1 MRREFVATKADR
13 YEGIDG
19 LKAYAIIGIALMH
32 VLANGEY
39 GIGGFVFERLI
50 PSFTNLVFLFMMVSG
65 FGMCCGYHQK
75 IIDQKISVEDF
86 YKKRYIKIWPYFAL
100 LCALDFVISPSKES
114 LFEVFANLTLCQG
127 LLPNMRIEVIGVS
140 WTLAVIFVFYML
152 FPFFCFLIGNK
163 KRAWGVAVVALV
175 FNLLCGTYFFDGCH
189 IVDAFSVGFTPRLNI
204 VYDAIYFIAGGLV
217 YLYRKELAEF
227 ASKYKVIAGAILL
240 IAAVAYFALGGNT
253 LTMLFFCVAALVY
266 TLGCKRG
273 GVLVNPV
280 AKFLGGIS
288 FEIYLCHM
296 VIYRVLEKL
305 HLVHLFENGLLAY
318 TFTAIAVICG
328 SVVFSVCAKWFLNKV
343 ETFLKVRVRRVN
355 HV

>member
-39 GIGGFVFERLI
+39 GIGGFMFERLI

-65 FGMCCGYHQK
+65 FGMCCGYYQK

-86 YKKRYIKIWPYFAL
+86 YKKRYIKIWTYFAL

-127 LLPNMRIEVIGVS
+127 LLPNAKISVIGVS

-175 FNLLCGTYFFDGCH
+175 FNWLCSNYFNAGR
-189 IVDAFSVGFTPRLNI
+189 TNI
-204 VYDAIYFIAGGLV
+204 VYDAVYFIAGGLIF
-217 YLYRKELAEF
+217 LYRKELAEF
-227 ASKYKVIAGAILL
+227 ASKHKIIAGAILL
-240 IAAVAYFALGGNT
+240 IATVAYFALGGST
-253 LTMLFFCVAALVY
+253 LTLLFFCVAALIY
-266 TLGCKRG
+266 TLGCRTG

-305 HLVHLFENGLLAY
+305 HLVHLFGNGLLAY
-318 TFTAIAVICG
+318 IFTAVAVICG
-328 SVVFSVCAKWFLNKV
+328 SVVFSVCAKWFLNKI
-343 ETFLKVRVRRVN
+343 ETFLKERVRRVN

>member
-1 MRREFVATKADR
+1 MATKADR

-65 FGMCCGYHQK
+65 FGMCCGYYQK
-75 IIDQKISVEDF
+75 IVDQKISVEDF

-175 FNLLCGTYFFDGCH
+175 FNLLCGTYFFDGNH

-204 VYDAIYFIAGGLV
+204 VYDAIYFIAGGLIF
-217 YLYRKELAEF
+217 LYRKELAEF
-227 ASKYKVIAGAILL
+227 TSKHKVIAGAILL

-253 LTMLFFCVAALVY
+253 LTMLFFCVATLVY
-266 TLGCKRG
+266 TLGCKRGG

-280 AKFLGGIS
+280 AKFLGGIC

-305 HLVHLFENGLLAY
+305 HLIHLFENGLLAY
-318 TFTAIAVICG
+318 IFTAIAVICG
-328 SVVFSVCAKWFLNKV
+328 SIVFSVCAKWFLNKV
-343 ETFLKVRVRRVN
+343 ETFLKERVRRVN

>member
-1 MRREFVATKADR
+1 MATKADR

-65 FGMCCGYHQK
+65 FGMCCGYYQK
-75 IIDQKISVEDF
+75 IIDRKISVEDF

-127 LLPNMRIEVIGVS
+127 LLPNANITVIGVS

-152 FPFFCFLIGNK
+152 FPFFCFLIENK
-163 KRAWGVAVVALV
+163 KRAWGVAVAALV
-175 FNLLCGTYFFDGCH
+175 FNWLCTNYFKAGR
-189 IVDAFSVGFTPRLNI
+189 TNI
-204 VYDAIYFIAGGLV
+204 VYDAIYFIAGGLIF
-217 YLYRKELAEF
+217 LYRKELAEF
-227 ASKYKVIAGAILL
+227 TSKHKVIAGAILL
-240 IAAVAYFALGGNT
+240 LAAVAYFALGGNT

-305 HLVHLFENGLLAY
+305 HLVHLFGNGLLAY
-318 TFTAIAVICG
+318 IFTAVAVICG
-328 SVVFSVCAKWFLNKV
+328 SVVFSVCAKWFLNKI
-343 ETFLKVRVRRVN
+343 ETIFKERVNNRRVN

>member
-1 MRREFVATKADR
+1 MATKADR

-39 GIGGFVFERLI
+39 RIGGFVFERLI

-65 FGMCCGYHQK
+65 FGMCCGYYQK
-75 IIDQKISVEDF
+75 IVDQKISVEDF

-114 LFEVFANLTLCQG
+114 LFEVIANLTLCQG
-127 LLPNMRIEVIGVS
+127 LLPNAKISVIGVS

-175 FNLLCGTYFFDGCH
+175 FNLLCGTYFFDGNH

-204 VYDAIYFIAGGLV
+204 VYDAIYFIAGGSIF
-217 YLYRKELAEF
+217 LYREELAEF
-227 ASKYKVIAGAILL
+227 AAKYKVIAGAVLL
-240 IAAVAYFALGGNT
+240 IATVAYFALGGST

-273 GVLVNPV
+273 GYWSIQSP
-280 AKFLGGIS
+280 S
-288 FEIYLCHM
+288 S
-296 VIYRVLEKL
+296 
-305 HLVHLFENGLLAY
+305 
-318 TFTAIAVICG
+318 
-328 SVVFSVCAKWFLNKV
+328 SVVSASRFTCATW
-343 ETFLKVRVRRVN
+343 
-355 HV
+355 

>member
-1 MRREFVATKADR
+1 MAIKADR

-65 FGMCCGYHQK
+65 FGMCCGYYQK
-75 IIDQKISVEDF
+75 IVDQKISVEDF
-86 YKKRYIKIWPYFAL
+86 YKKRYIKIWPYFTL

-127 LLPNMRIEVIGVS
+127 LLPNAKISVIGVS

-163 KRAWGVAVVALV
+163 KRAWSVAVVALV
-175 FNLLCGTYFFDGCH
+175 FNWLCTNYFKAGR
-189 IVDAFSVGFTPRLNI
+189 TNI
-204 VYDAIYFIAGGLV
+204 VYDAIYFIAGGLIF
-217 YLYRKELAEF
+217 LYRKELAEF
-227 ASKYKVIAGAILL
+227 AAKYKVVAGAILL
-240 IAAVAYFALGGNT
+240 IATVAYFALGDNT

-273 GVLVNPV
+273 GGTGQSSCQVPRWYQLRDLPV
-280 AKFLGGIS
+280 PHDNLSGA
-288 FEIYLCHM
+288 
-296 VIYRVLEKL
+296 
-305 HLVHLFENGLLAY
+305 
-318 TFTAIAVICG
+318 
-328 SVVFSVCAKWFLNKV
+328 
-343 ETFLKVRVRRVN
+343 
-355 HV
+355 

>member
-65 FGMCCGYHQK
+65 FGMCCGYYQK

-127 LLPNMRIEVIGVS
+127 LLPNAKISVIGVS

-175 FNLLCGTYFFDGCH
+175 FNWLCSNYFNAGR
-189 IVDAFSVGFTPRLNI
+189 TNI
-204 VYDAIYFIAGGLV
+204 VYDAVYFIAGGLIF
-217 YLYRKELAEF
+217 LYRKELAEF
-227 ASKYKVIAGAILL
+227 ASKHKIIAGAILL
-240 IAAVAYFALGGNT
+240 IATVAYFALGGST
-253 LTMLFFCVAALVY
+253 LTLLFFCVAALIY
-266 TLGCKRG
+266 TLGCRTG

-305 HLVHLFENGLLAY
+305 HLVHLFGNSLLAY
-318 TFTAIAVICG
+318 IFTAIAVICG

-343 ETFLKVRVRRVN
+343 ETFLKERVRRVN

>member
-1 MRREFVATKADR
+1 MRRKLVATKADR

-39 GIGGFVFERLI
+39 GIGGFAFERLI

-65 FGMCCGYHQK
+65 FGMCCGYYQK
-75 IIDQKISVEDF
+75 IIDRKISMEDF
-86 YKKRYIKIWPYFAL
+86 YSKRYIKIWPYFAL
-100 LCALDFVISPSKES
+100 LCTLDFVISPSKNS
-114 LFEVFANLTLCQG
+114 LYEVFANLTLCQG
-127 LLPNMRIEVIGVS
+127 LLPNANISVIGVS

-152 FPFFCFLIGNK
+152 FPFFCFLLGNK
-163 KRAWGVAVVALV
+163 KRAWGVVVAALI
-175 FNLLCGTYFFDGCH
+175 FNFVSSTHFNAG
-189 IVDAFSVGFTPRLNI
+189 RKNI
-204 VYDAIYFIAGGLV
+204 VYDAVYFIAGGLIF
-217 YLYRKELAEF
+217 LYRKELADF
-227 ASKYKVIAGAILL
+227 ASKHRVIAGAILL
-240 IAAVAYFALGGNT
+240 AVTVAYFALGSST
-253 LTMLFFCVAALVY
+253 FTMLFFCVAALVY
-266 TLGCKRG
+266 TLGCKRR

-305 HLVHLFENGLLAY
+305 HIVHLFGNGLLAY
-318 TFTAIAVICG
+318 IFTAVAVICG
-328 SVVFSVCAKWFLNKV
+328 SVVFSVCAKWFLNII
-343 ETFLKVRVRRVN
+343 ETFLKIGRA

>member
-1 MRREFVATKADR
+1 MATKADR

-65 FGMCCGYHQK
+65 FGMCCGYYQK
-75 IIDQKISVEDF
+75 IVDQKISVEDF

-114 LFEVFANLTLCQG
+114 LFEVIANLTLCQG
-127 LLPNMRIEVIGVS
+127 LLPNAKISVIGMS

-163 KRAWGVAVVALV
+163 KRAWRVAVVALV
-175 FNLLCGTYFFDGCH
+175 FNWLCANYFKAGR
-189 IVDAFSVGFTPRLNI
+189 TNI
-204 VYDAIYFIAGGLV
+204 VYDAIYFIVGGLIF
-217 YLYRKELAEF
+217 LYRKELAEF
-227 ASKYKVIAGAILL
+227 ASKHKVIAGAILL
-240 IAAVAYFALGGNT
+240 IATVAYFAVGGNT

-280 AKFLGGIS
+280 AKFLGSIS

-318 TFTAIAVICG
+318 IFTAVAVICG
-328 SVVFSVCAKWFLNKV
+328 SVVFSVCAKWFLNKI
-343 ETFLKVRVRRVN
+343 ETFFKERVNNRRVN

>member
-1 MRREFVATKADR
+1 VRREFVATKADR

-65 FGMCCGYHQK
+65 FGMCCGYYQK
-75 IIDQKISVEDF
+75 IVNQKISVEDF

-127 LLPNMRIEVIGVS
+127 LLPNAKISVIGVS

-163 KRAWGVAVVALV
+163 KRAWGVAVAALV
-175 FNLLCGTYFFDGCH
+175 FNWLCSNYFNAGR
-189 IVDAFSVGFTPRLNI
+189 TNI
-204 VYDAIYFIAGGLV
+204 VYDAVYFIAGGLIF
-217 YLYRKELAEF
+217 LYRKELAEF
-227 ASKYKVIAGAILL
+227 ASKHKVIAGAILL
-240 IAAVAYFALGGNT
+240 IATVAYFAVDGNT
-253 LTMLFFCVAALVY
+253 LTMLFFCVAALIY

-305 HLVHLFENGLLAY
+305 HIIHLFGNGLLAY
-318 TFTAIAVICG
+318 IFTAVAVICG
-328 SVVFSVCAKWFLNKV
+328 SVVFSVCAKWFLNKI
-343 ETFLKVRVRRVN
+343 ETILKN
-355 HV
+355 NK

>member
-1 MRREFVATKADR
+1 MATKADR

-19 LKAYAIIGIALMH
+19 LKAYAIIGIVLMH
-32 VLANGEY
+32 VLANGKY

-65 FGMCCGYHQK
+65 FGMCCGYYQK
-75 IIDQKISVEDF
+75 IVDQKISVEDF
-86 YKKRYIKIWPYFAL
+86 YKKRYIKIWPYFTL
-100 LCALDFVISPSKES
+100 LCALDFIMSPSKES

-127 LLPNMRIEVIGVS
+127 LLPNANISVIGVS
-140 WTLAVIFVFYML
+140 WTLAVIFVFCML

-163 KRAWGVAVVALV
+163 KRAWGVAVVALM
-175 FNLLCGTYFFDGCH
+175 FNWLCTNYFK
-189 IVDAFSVGFTPRLNI
+189 AERTNI
-204 VYDAIYFIAGGLV
+204 VYDAIYFIAGGLIF
-217 YLYRKELAEF
+217 LYRKELAEF
-227 ASKYKVIAGAILL
+227 ASKYKIVAAAILL
-240 IAAVAYFALGGNT
+240 IATVAYFALGDNT
-253 LTMLFFCVAALVY
+253 LTMLFFCVVALIY
-266 TLGCKRG
+266 ILGCRT

-305 HLVHLFENGLLAY
+305 HLIHLFKNGLLAY
-318 TFTAIAVICG
+318 IFTAIAVICG

-343 ETFLKVRVRRVN
+343 ETFLKERVRRVN

>member
-39 GIGGFVFERLI
+39 GIGGFMFERLI

-65 FGMCCGYHQK
+65 FGMCCGYYQK

-127 LLPNMRIEVIGVS
+127 LLPNAKISVIGVS

-175 FNLLCGTYFFDGCH
+175 FNWLCSNYFNAGR
-189 IVDAFSVGFTPRLNI
+189 TNI
-204 VYDAIYFIAGGLV
+204 VYDAVYFIAGGLIF
-217 YLYRKELAEF
+217 LYRKELAEF
-227 ASKYKVIAGAILL
+227 ASKHKIIAGAILL
-240 IAAVAYFALGGNT
+240 IATVAYFALGGST
-253 LTMLFFCVAALVY
+253 LTLLFFCVAALIY
-266 TLGCKRG
+266 TLGCRTG

-305 HLVHLFENGLLAY
+305 HLVHLFGNGLLAY
-318 TFTAIAVICG
+318 IFTAVAVICG
-328 SVVFSVCAKWFLNKV
+328 SVVFSVCAKWFLNKI
-343 ETFLKVRVRRVN
+343 ETFLKERVNNRRVN

>member
-1 MRREFVATKADR
+1 MATKADR

-39 GIGGFVFERLI
+39 GIGGFAFERLI

-65 FGMCCGYHQK
+65 FGMCCGYYQK
-75 IIDQKISVEDF
+75 IIDRKISMEDF
-86 YKKRYIKIWPYFAL
+86 YSKRYIKIWPYFAL
-100 LCALDFVISPSKES
+100 LCTLDFVISPSKNS
-114 LFEVFANLTLCQG
+114 LYEVFANLTLCQG
-127 LLPNMRIEVIGVS
+127 LLPNANISVIGVS

-152 FPFFCFLIGNK
+152 FPFFCFLLGNK
-163 KRAWGVAVVALV
+163 KRAWGVVVAALI
-175 FNLLCGTYFFDGCH
+175 FNFVSSTHFNAG
-189 IVDAFSVGFTPRLNI
+189 RKNI
-204 VYDAIYFIAGGLV
+204 VYDAVYFIAGGLIF
-217 YLYRKELAEF
+217 LYRKELADF
-227 ASKYKVIAGAILL
+227 ASKHRVIAGAILL
-240 IAAVAYFALGGNT
+240 AVTVAYFALGSST
-253 LTMLFFCVAALVY
+253 FTMLFFCVAALVY

-305 HLVHLFENGLLAY
+305 HIVHLFGNGLLAY
-318 TFTAIAVICG
+318 IFTAVAVICG
-328 SVVFSVCAKWFLNKV
+328 SVVFSVCAKWFLNII
-343 ETFLKVRVRRVN
+343 ETFLKRE
-355 HV
+355 

>member
-39 GIGGFVFERLI
+39 RIGGFVFERLI

-65 FGMCCGYHQK
+65 FGMCCGYYQK
-75 IIDQKISVEDF
+75 IVDQKISVEDF

-127 LLPNMRIEVIGVS
+127 LLPNAKISVIGVS

-163 KRAWGVAVVALV
+163 KRAWRVAVVALV
-175 FNLLCGTYFFDGCH
+175 FNWLCANYFKAGR
-189 IVDAFSVGFTPRLNI
+189 TNI
-204 VYDAIYFIAGGLV
+204 VYDAIYFIVGGLIF
-217 YLYRKELAEF
+217 LYRKELAEF
-227 ASKYKVIAGAILL
+227 ASKHKVIAGAILL
-240 IAAVAYFALGGNT
+240 IVTVAYFAVDGNT
-253 LTMLFFCVAALVY
+253 LTMLFFCVAALIY

-305 HLVHLFENGLLAY
+305 HLVHLFGNGLLAY
-318 TFTAIAVICG
+318 IFTAVAVICG
-328 SVVFSVCAKWFLNKV
+328 SVVFSVCAKWFLNRI
-343 ETFLKVRVRRVN
+343 ETILKN
-355 HV
+355 NK

>member
-1 MRREFVATKADR
+1 MATKADR

-39 GIGGFVFERLI
+39 RIGGFVFERLI

-65 FGMCCGYHQK
+65 FGMCCGYYQK
-75 IIDQKISVEDF
+75 IVDQKISVEDF

-127 LLPNMRIEVIGVS
+127 LLPNAKISVIGVS

-163 KRAWGVAVVALV
+163 KRAWRVAVVALV
-175 FNLLCGTYFFDGCH
+175 FNWLCANYFKAGR
-189 IVDAFSVGFTPRLNI
+189 TNI
-204 VYDAIYFIAGGLV
+204 VYDAIYFIVGGLIF
-217 YLYRKELAEF
+217 LYRKELAEF
-227 ASKYKVIAGAILL
+227 ASKHKVIAGAILL
-240 IAAVAYFALGGNT
+240 IATVAYFAVDGNT
-253 LTMLFFCVAALVY
+253 LTMLFFCVAALIY

-305 HLVHLFENGLLAY
+305 HLVHLFGNGLLAY
-318 TFTAIAVICG
+318 IFTAVAVICG
-328 SVVFSVCAKWFLNKV
+328 SVVFSVCAKRFLNKIK
-343 ETFLKVRVRRVN
+343 TFLKES
-355 HV
+355 

>member
-1 MRREFVATKADR
+1 MATKADR

-39 GIGGFVFERLI
+39 GIGGFMFERLI

-65 FGMCCGYHQK
+65 FGMCCGYYQK

-127 LLPNMRIEVIGVS
+127 LLPNAKISVIGVS

-163 KRAWGVAVVALV
+163 KRAWGVAV
-175 FNLLCGTYFFDGCH
+175 
-189 IVDAFSVGFTPRLNI
+189 
-204 VYDAIYFIAGGLV
+204 AIG
-217 YLYRKELAEF
+217 
-227 ASKYKVIAGAILL
+227 
-240 IAAVAYFALGGNT
+240 
-253 LTMLFFCVAALVY
+253 CVATTSMLEER
-266 TLGCKRG
+266 TSSTMQSISS
-273 GVLVNPV
+273 PV
-280 AKFLGGIS
+280 A
-288 FEIYLCHM
+288 
-296 VIYRVLEKL
+296 
-305 HLVHLFENGLLAY
+305 
-318 TFTAIAVICG
+318 
-328 SVVFSVCAKWFLNKV
+328 
-343 ETFLKVRVRRVN
+343 
-355 HV
+355 

>member
-1 MRREFVATKADR
+1 MATKADR

-65 FGMCCGYHQK
+65 FGMCCGYYQK

-127 LLPNMRIEVIGVS
+127 LLPNAKISVIGVS

-163 KRAWGVAVVALV
+163 KRAWGVAVAALV
-175 FNLLCGTYFFDGCH
+175 FNWLCSNYFNAGR
-189 IVDAFSVGFTPRLNI
+189 TNI
-204 VYDAIYFIAGGLV
+204 VYDAIYFIVGGLIF
-217 YLYRKELAEF
+217 LYRKELAEL

-240 IAAVAYFALGGNT
+240 IAAVAYFALGGST
-253 LTMLFFCVAALVY
+253 LTMLFFCVAALIY
-266 TLGCKRG
+266 TLSCRTGETVR
-273 GVLVNPV
+273 
-280 AKFLGGIS
+280 
-288 FEIYLCHM
+288 
-296 VIYRVLEKL
+296 KL
-305 HLVHLFENGLLAY
+305 
-318 TFTAIAVICG
+318 
-328 SVVFSVCAKWFLNKV
+328 S
-343 ETFLKVRVRRVN
+343 
-355 HV
+355 

>member
-65 FGMCCGYHQK
+65 FGMCCGYYQK
-75 IIDQKISVEDF
+75 IVDQKISVEDF

-127 LLPNMRIEVIGVS
+127 LLPNANITVIGVS

-163 KRAWGVAVVALV
+163 KRAWGVAVAALV
-175 FNLLCGTYFFDGCH
+175 FNWLCSNYFNAGR
-189 IVDAFSVGFTPRLNI
+189 TNI
-204 VYDAIYFIAGGLV
+204 VYDAVYFIAGGLIF
-217 YLYRKELAEF
+217 LYRKELAEF
-227 ASKYKVIAGAILL
+227 ASKHKVIAGAILL
-240 IAAVAYFALGGNT
+240 IAAVAYFAVDGNT
-253 LTMLFFCVAALVY
+253 LTMLFFCVAALIY
-266 TLGCKRG
+266 TLGCKRGG

-305 HLVHLFENGLLAY
+305 HIIHLFGNGLLAY
-318 TFTAIAVICG
+318 IFTAVAVICG
-328 SVVFSVCAKWFLNKV
+328 SVVFSVCAKWFLNKI
-343 ETFLKVRVRRVN
+343 ETILKN
-355 HV
+355 NK